1 MSEPVSPKSAGAAL
15 ISDDLPPELGAKL
28 SPEERRL
35 AVRALS
41 LMGFLGA
48 CSMVG
53 VAFSLYLINHYPLLL
68 VAISPI
74 GRHLVL
80 AAPNVDPFAFILV
93 AGGRRLLFY
102 VASFQLGTG
111 LGPSGLIWLELRMA
125 RVARFVRLLER
136 VFERWSYLVL
146 VVIPGPTVSCLAGI
160 ARMPM
165 RVFVPLVCVG
175 LVLRMMIVIAM
186 ASWLRE
192 PIEALLELVDAYWV
206 PGTILMVLG
215 VLVYRWKGGGA
226 VPGWPARRPD

>member
-1 MSEPVSPKSAGAAL
+1 MSESVPRNRPGPTLVS
-15 ISDDLPPELGAKL
+15 DELPPELGAKL

-35 AVRALS
+35 ALRALS

-68 VAISPI
+68 VAMSPI

-80 AAPNVDPFAFILV
+80 AAPNVGPLAFILV

-102 VASFQLGTG
+102 VASFHLGTG

-136 VFERWSYLVL
+136 IFERWSYLVL
-146 VVIPGPTVSCLAGI
+146 MLIPGPTVSCLAGI
-160 ARMPM
+160 ARMPL
-165 RVFVPLVCVG
+165 RVFVPLVAVG
-175 LVLRMMIVIAM
+175 LVVRMLIVIAM

-192 PIEALLELVDAYWV
+192 PIEALLELIDAHWV

-226 VPGWPARRPD
+226 VFGWPARRSD